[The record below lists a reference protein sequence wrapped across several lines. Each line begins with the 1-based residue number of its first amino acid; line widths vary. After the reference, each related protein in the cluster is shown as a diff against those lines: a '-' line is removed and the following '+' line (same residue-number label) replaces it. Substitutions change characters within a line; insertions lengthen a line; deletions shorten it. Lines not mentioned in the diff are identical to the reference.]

1 MGRYRVRVV
10 TGAWLFSG
18 SLNRVGLWLVGAHRE
33 AKLELQLRPA
43 RGKVSGLCPDW
54 AWEVGK
60 GQENRGCFS
69 TTAME
74 FGGGGTRGVRS
85 ITGLGWSPFPDPG
98 PGSP

>member
-43 RGKVSGLCPDW
+43 RGKVSGQELGRVPPPPPQCSGW
-54 AWEVGK
+54 AWEVVKDRRLEAPSVRAG
-60 GQENRGCFS
+60 RGRLS
-69 TTAME
+69 RDRRLE
-74 FGGGGTRGVRS
+74 R
-85 ITGLGWSPFPDPG
+85 L
-98 PGSP
+98 

>member
-43 RGKVSGLCPDW
+43 RGKVSG
-54 AWEVGK
+54 
-60 GQENRGCFS
+60 QELGRVPLPPPPPSVRAGRGRLS
-69 TTAME
+69 K
-74 FGGGGTRGVRS
+74 
-85 ITGLGWSPFPDPG
+85 TGD
-98 PGSP
+98 